1 MPATYIP
8 ASKSSSHLD
17 ASMLMGMAVICILLV
32 MIVPLPFFLL
42 DLLMVL
48 SIAFSVMVL
57 MLVITMSKP
66 LEFSSFPTLLLLLT
80 LLRLSLNVAS
90 TRLILLNGINFDGKV
105 IKAFGN
111 FVVGGNYVV
120 GAVVFLILFIV
131 QLMVITKGSQ
141 RIAEVAARF
150 TLDAMPGKQM
160 AIDADLNAGIIDE
173 KEALVRRREIA
184 GEADFYGA
192 MDGASKF
199 VRGDAI
205 ACLIITII
213 NIVGGFIIGIVQQNL
228 SALQALQIYGVYTIG
243 DGLAAQIP
251 SLLVSIAS
259 GIIVTRAASGDGSGL
274 AEQMGFQL
282 LSRPRPLIITSVFLC
297 SVGLIPG
304 IPKIPFLSIG
314 ALLAIVAYNLNQNK
328 QFEDLKEK
336 AIQEK
341 ESMKQQVAEPV
352 EDLLQVDCMEIE
364 IGYGLIPLADVGG
377 GGNLLDK
384 ISALRR
390 QCATELGMIVPPI
403 RIRDNMRIDPNGYVI
418 KLRGA
423 VIAQGSCMPGYY
435 LAMSSDAQDE
445 SLVGIKTHEPAFG
458 LPALWISENQKPR
471 AEELGYT
478 VVDAITVVTTHLVEV
493 IKRHAHEILGR
504 QEVKNLL
511 DNLKKTYPA
520 LVEEVVPNLLSIG
533 MVQKVLQNLL
543 RENIPVRDLVTI
555 LEVLGDYGVKTKDV
569 DILTEYSRHTLART
583 ITSKHKD
590 DSGKMKVITL
600 DPHLEELLGNAI
612 KRSQDMSYVALDP
625 KIIQE
630 ILNKTADEVRK
641 GFPDGSQPV
650 VLCSPQVRSHF
661 KRLTER
667 TLPNLNVLS
676 FNEIDHTASLES
688 MGMVEV
694 N

>member
-1 MPATYIP
+1 MF
-8 ASKSSSHLD
+8 
-17 ASMLMGMAVICILLV
+17 MGMAVICILLV

-42 DLLMVL
+42 DILMVL
-48 SIAFSVMVL
+48 SIAFSVLVL

-173 KEALVRRREIA
+173 KEALVRRRETA

-205 ACLIITII
+205 ACVIITII
-213 NIVGGFIIGIVQQNL
+213 NIVGGFIIGIFQQNL
-228 SALQALQIYGVYTIG
+228 PALQALQIYGVYTIG

-259 GIIVTRAASGDGSGL
+259 GIIVTRAASGTGAGL
-274 AEQMGFQL
+274 AEQMGIQL
-282 LSRPRPLIITSVFLC
+282 LSRPKPLIITSVFLC
-297 SVGLIPG
+297 AVGLIPG
-304 IPKIPFLSIG
+304 IPKVPFLFVGGI
-314 ALLAIVAYNLNQNK
+314 LAIIAYNLNQNK
-328 QFEDLKEK
+328 QAEELKEK

-418 KLRGA
+418 KLRGS

-458 LPALWISENQKPR
+458 LPALWISENQKSR

-520 LVEEVVPNLLSIG
+520 LVDEVVPNLLSIG
-533 MVQKVLQNLL
+533 AVQKVLQNLL

-555 LEVLGDYGVKTKDV
+555 LEVLGDYGVKTKDA
-569 DILTEYSRHTLART
+569 DILTEYSRHALART

-600 DPHLEELLGNAI
+600 DPHLEELMGNAI

-630 ILNKTADEVRK
+630 ILSKTADEIRK

-667 TLPNLNVLS
+667 TLPNLSVLS

>member
-1 MPATYIP
+1 
-8 ASKSSSHLD
+8 
-17 ASMLMGMAVICILLV
+17 
-32 MIVPLPFFLL
+32 
-42 DLLMVL
+42 
-48 SIAFSVMVL
+48 
-57 MLVITMSKP
+57 MSKP

-90 TRLILLNGINFDGKV
+90 TRLILLNGVNFDGKV

-141 RIAEVAARF
+141 RVAEVAARF

-173 KEALVRRREIA
+173 KEALVRRRETSS
-184 GEADFYGA
+184 EADFYGA

-205 ACLIITII
+205 ACVIITVI
-213 NIVGGFIIGIVQQNL
+213 NIVGGFIIGIFQHHMP
-228 SALQALQIYGVYTIG
+228 ALQSLQVYGIYTIG
-243 DGLAAQIP
+243 DGLAAQLP

-259 GIIVTRAASGDGSGL
+259 GIIVTRAASGDGTGL
-274 AEQMGFQL
+274 AVQMGTQL
-282 LSRPRPLIITSVFLC
+282 LSRPKPLIITSVFLC
-297 SVGLIPG
+297 CVGLVPG
-304 IPKIPFLSIG
+304 IPKLPFLFIG
-314 ALLAIVAYNLNQNK
+314 GVLGIIAYNLK
-328 QFEDLKEK
+328 QQKQTSDIKEK

-341 ESMKQQVAEPV
+341 EATRQKPAEPV
-352 EDLLQVDCMEIE
+352 EELLQVDCMEIE

-403 RIRDNMRIDPNGYVI
+403 RIRDNMRIDPNAYVI

-423 VIAQGSCMPGYY
+423 VIAQGSCMPGHY
-435 LAMSSDAQDE
+435 LAMSPDAQDDT
-445 SLVGIKTHEPAFG
+445 LVGIKTHEPAFG
-458 LPALWISENQKPR
+458 LPALWISENQKAR
-471 AEELGYT
+471 ADELGYT

-520 LVEEVVPNLLSIG
+520 LVDEVVPHLLSVG
-533 MVQKVLQNLL
+533 AVQKVLQNLL
-543 RENIPVRDLVTI
+543 RESIPVRDLVTI
-555 LEVLGDYGVKTKDV
+555 LEVLGDYAVKTKDI
-569 DILTEYSRHTLART
+569 DILTEYSRHALART

-590 DSGKMKVITL
+590 DQGKMKVITL
-600 DPHLEELLGNAI
+600 DPHLEEMLVNAV

-625 KIIQE
+625 KIVQE
-630 ILNKTADEVRK
+630 IVSKTADEIRK

-650 VLCSPQVRSHF
+650 VLCSPQIRSHF

-667 TLPNLNVLS
+667 SLPNLSVLS